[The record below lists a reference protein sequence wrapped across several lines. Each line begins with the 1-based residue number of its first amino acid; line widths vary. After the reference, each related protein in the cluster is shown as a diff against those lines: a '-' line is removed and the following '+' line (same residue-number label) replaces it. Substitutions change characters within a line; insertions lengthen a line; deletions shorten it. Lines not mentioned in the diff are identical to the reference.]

1 MENNLEVKKENLTAI
16 EIRAQVNLIQSV
28 MAEVMKINVHY
39 GKVPGC
45 GDKPTLLKPGAEKI
59 MATFMLS
66 ADPMI
71 DDLSTDDVIRYRLTV
86 KMLTRE
92 GKFLGAGVGE
102 ASSEEEK
109 YRWRKVVCDEEF
121 EATPED
127 RRREK
132 WIKDYR
138 TGKASTIKQIMTN
151 KADIANTILKMAK
164 KRALVDGV
172 LTVTAASDI
181 FAQDLEDMPAEILN
195 QDAPVANGKPAVEM
209 PKEKAP
215 AAQAPAPQAPAPT
228 SKANNPISEP
238 QRKRLY
244 AISKSA
250 GYTEEDVKNYLMENL
265 GIESTKDIEREHY
278 EDICTIFQTPKA
290 KDE

>member
-1 MENNLEVKKENLTAI
+1 MENNIIAQEKNSLTAP

-28 MAEVMKINVHY
+28 MAEVMKVNVHY

-66 ADPMI
+66 ADPVI
-71 DDLSTDDVIRYRLTV
+71 DDLSTSDVIRYRLTV

-92 GKFLGAGVGE
+92 GRFLGAGVGE

-109 YRWRKVVCDEEF
+109 YRWRKAVCDEEF

-132 WIKDYR
+132 WSKDYK
-138 TGKASTIKQIMTN
+138 TGKAFTIKQVMTN

-181 FAQDLEDMPAEILN
+181 FAQDLEDMPAEILD
-195 QDAPVANGKPAVEM
+195 QGAPVNGNGKPAVEM
-209 PKEKAP
+209 PKAKVE
-215 AAQAPAPQAPAPT
+215 PQVTETTPSNK
-228 SKANNPISEP
+228 SKNPISEP
-238 QRKRLY
+238 QAKRLY
-244 AISKSA
+244 AIAKSN
-250 GYTEEDVKNYLMENL
+250 GYSDEDLKKHLFENYGVNSSREV
-265 GIESTKDIEREHY
+265 EKDCY
-278 EDICTIFQTPKA
+278 EDICSHFGVKKIN
-290 KDE
+290 E